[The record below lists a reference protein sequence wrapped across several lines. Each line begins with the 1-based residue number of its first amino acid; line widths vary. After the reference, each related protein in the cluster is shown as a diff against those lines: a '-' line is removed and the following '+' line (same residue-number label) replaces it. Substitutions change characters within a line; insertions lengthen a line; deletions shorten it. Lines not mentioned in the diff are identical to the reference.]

1 MKLFIL
7 LFLYGCLGGDHN
19 NGERLKVSSKIA
31 AKNPYQIFK
40 DVYVP
45 TLIDNFDCSEGKSL
59 WFTNSGLD
67 YEDLKEQIPDTENIL
82 KAFDLTLPR
91 VTSSNHLEE
100 QYERIL
106 DEKSGQNES
115 RADRCSKIAKDLLS
129 LKLSTSISY
138 F

>member
-1 MKLFIL
+1 MVHKF
-7 LFLYGCLGGDHN
+7 
-19 NGERLKVSSKIA
+19 S
-31 AKNPYQIFK
+31 
-40 DVYVP
+40 
-45 TLIDNFDCSEGKSL
+45 
-59 WFTNSGLD
+59 LD

-129 LKLSTSISY
+129 LA
-138 F
+138 